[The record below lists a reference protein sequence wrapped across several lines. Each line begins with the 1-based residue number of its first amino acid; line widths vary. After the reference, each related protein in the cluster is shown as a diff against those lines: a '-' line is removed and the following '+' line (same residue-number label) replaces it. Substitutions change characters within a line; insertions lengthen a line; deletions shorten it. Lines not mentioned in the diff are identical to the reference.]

1 MIGEGQRGATLE
13 SLLTKVRMLTRKS
26 SLNVLIDGI
35 VIPSLRS
42 AQPQI
47 IGMSATLA
55 NIDDL
60 LKYLD
65 AQFYEERFRP
75 VQTANSSAMIFSHVH
90 PRSNWKNT
98 SRSMTLSTKSI
109 EKIPLTRVN

>member
-1 MIGEGQRGATLE
+1 MKDTEELY
-13 SLLTKVRMLTRKS
+13 SKVF
-26 SLNVLIDGI
+26 SLNYEYLHVSCRHKFTRLSVECLFWFIY
-35 VIPSLRS
+35 L

-60 LKYLD
+60 LKFLD

-75 VQTANSSAMIFSHVH
+75 VYNKIILNFISMIYFNIGWTW
-90 PRSNWKNT
+90 R
-98 SRSMTLSTKSI
+98 I
-109 EKIPLTRVN
+109 C

>member
-13 SLLTKVRMLTRKS
+13 SLLTKLRILSRKKKTNLFLS
-26 SLNVLIDGI
+26 TFDVVDSFLSL
-35 VIPSLRS
+35 

-60 LKYLD
+60 LKFLD

-75 VQTANSSAMIFSHVH
+75 VRIDQCKRKTQRKLIF
-90 PRSNWKNT
+90 
-98 SRSMTLSTKSI
+98 
-109 EKIPLTRVN
+109 

>member
-13 SLLTKVRMLTRKS
+13 SLLTKIRILTRTSRSIS
-26 SLNVLIDGI
+26 SISYRIESNNIYFL
-35 VIPSLRS
+35 

-47 IGMSATLA
+47 VGMSATLS
-55 NIDDL
+55 NINDL

-75 VQTANSSAMIFSHVH
+75 VY
-90 PRSNWKNT
+90 NT
-98 SRSMTLSTKSI
+98 L
-109 EKIPLTRVN
+109 LLL

>member
-13 SLLTKVRMLTRKS
+13 SLLTKVRMHKRKFIS
-26 SLNVLIDGI
+26 IILLIWFDLI
-35 VIPSLRS
+35 YL

-60 LKYLD
+60 LKFLD

-75 VQTANSSAMIFSHVH
+75 V
-90 PRSNWKNT
+90 
-98 SRSMTLSTKSI
+98 
-109 EKIPLTRVN
+109 

>member
-1 MIGEGQRGATLE
+1 MAKDNEELYWNVF
-13 SLLTKVRMLTRKS
+13 LLKYECIHVS
-26 SLNVLIDGI
+26 DIDEI
-35 VIPSLRS
+35 DHRIEVIHL

-60 LKYLD
+60 LKFLD

-75 VQTANSSAMIFSHVH
+75 V
-90 PRSNWKNT
+90 
-98 SRSMTLSTKSI
+98 
-109 EKIPLTRVN
+109 

>member
-13 SLLTKVRMLTRKS
+13 SLLTKVRMLNRTLTLHRNVS
-26 SLNVLIDGI
+26 VVRVTSLVSIVL
-35 VIPSLRS
+35 
-42 AQPQI
+42 AQPQL

-60 LKYLD
+60 LQFLD

-75 VQTANSSAMIFSHVH
+75 VVGRTRTKKKCSPCKYSS
-90 PRSNWKNT
+90 R
-98 SRSMTLSTKSI
+98 LG
-109 EKIPLTRVN
+109 

>member
-1 MIGEGQRGATLE
+1 MI
-13 SLLTKVRMLTRKS
+13 LLIEFEEFDL
-26 SLNVLIDGI
+26 
-35 VIPSLRS
+35 

-60 LKYLD
+60 LKFLD

-75 VQTANSSAMIFSHVH
+75 V
-90 PRSNWKNT
+90 
-98 SRSMTLSTKSI
+98 
-109 EKIPLTRVN
+109 